1 MLQQDNKNAMKLE
14 LNGRESS
21 TKGSKRIRVGYF
33 FTKERVE
40 NADKLMNHCPTGLN
54 YIFGLYV

>member
-21 TKGSKRIRVGYF
+21 TKASKHIRVGYF
-33 FTKERVE
+33 LQKTE
-40 NADKLMNHCPTGLN
+40 
-54 YIFGLYV
+54 